1 MRTKLGVLAV
11 TTAALAGGVL
21 TQTDQAEAATPGVVV
36 DSLSVSAAPNGQSK
50 ATAAVHSAKT
60 IKLQALT
67 VAVRSADGGNY
78 DFPGAAAATLGT
90 RSTSYTSGS
99 RAFPAGTYTYFVAY
113 KFHDRWHSLSPVKS
127 LTAGSGTGATATPT
141 PTATST
147 ATATPT
153 PTASTPAGTTTP
165 PASPT
170 PTATTTP
177 PSASTS
183 APTPAS
189 TPTSSAPSTTATA
202 PVGIPGTWHQ
212 AFSDEFNGTALDGS
226 KWNSNWFG
234 CSGCATKPVNSAEGS
249 AYSPSQVTVGDGSL
263 HLKLIQQ
270 PTTVDGKTYPNVSGL
285 VTSNGKAQFTYGAF
299 EARIYTPSSGTQMAN
314 WPSFWLDGQNWP
326 TDGELDVLEGLGG
339 SACYHFHSTAGG
351 PGGCAS
357 GTYSG
362 GWHTF
367 GAEWK
372 QGSVTYYYDGK
383 QVGQITSGIT
393 SAPMYLI
400 LNNAINPS
408 HSGTNV
414 VPADMMVDY
423 VRAWQH

>member
-1 MRTKLGVLAV
+1 MARTKLG
-11 TTAALAGGVL
+11 ALALATVAVAGGAI
-21 TQTDQAEAATPGVVV
+21 TQTDRAEAATANVVV
-36 DSLSVSAAPNGQSK
+36 DSLSVSAASNGQLK
-50 ATAAVHSAKT
+50 ATANVHSTRT

-67 VAVRSADGGNY
+67 VAVRSANGGHY
-78 DFPGAAAATLGT
+78 DFPGATATTLGT
-90 RSTSYTSGS
+90 QPTRYTSGS

-113 KFHDRWHSLSPVKS
+113 KLHDSWLSLSPVQS
-127 LTAGSGTGATATPT
+127 FTSGTNSTTT
-141 PTATST
+141 PTAAPAS
-147 ATATPT
+147 
-153 PTASTPAGTTTP
+153 TASTPAGTPKQT
-165 PASPT
+165 ASPT
-170 PTATTTP
+170 PTP
-177 PSASTS
+177 
-183 APTPAS
+183 
-189 TPTSSAPSTTATA
+189 TPTSSTTSSPSSTTAAT
-202 PVGIPGTWHQ
+202 PVGIGGTWHQ
-212 AFSDEFNGTALDGS
+212 VFSDEFNGTGLDGS

-234 CSGCATKPVNSAEGS
+234 CSGCVTKPPNSAEGS
-249 AYSPSQVTVGDGSL
+249 AYSPSQVTVSNGSL

-270 PTTVDGKTYPNVSGL
+270 STTVGGTTYPYLSGL

-314 WPSFWLDGQNWP
+314 WPSFWADGQNWP
-326 TDGELDVLEGLGG
+326 TDGEMDVLEGLGG

-423 VRAWQH
+423 VRVWQH

>member
-1 MRTKLGVLAV
+1 MRTKLAALSLA
-11 TTAALAGGVL
+11 TAAVVGGLL
-21 TQTDQAEAATPGVVV
+21 TQTDPADAATTNIVV
-36 DSLSVSAAPNGQSK
+36 DSLSVSAAANGQTK
-50 ATAAVHSAKT
+50 ATATVHGIRT
-60 IKLQALT
+60 VKLQALT
-67 VAVRSADGGNY
+67 VAVRSADGGQY
-78 DFPGAAAATLGT
+78 DFPGATATTLRT
-90 RSTSYTSGS
+90 TPTTYTSGS
-99 RAFPAGTYTYFVAY
+99 RTFPAGAYTYFVAY
-113 KFHDRWHSLSPVKS
+113 KSHGNWHSLSPVKS
-127 LTAGSGTGATATPT
+127 FTSGTGSTTTP
-141 PTATST
+141 
-147 ATATPT
+147 TPT
-153 PTASTPAGTTTP
+153 PTASTPASTP
-165 PASPT
+165 TQSPRPA
-170 PTATTTP
+170 PTATPT
-177 PSASTS
+177 PSA
-183 APTPAS
+183 P
-189 TPTSSAPSTTATA
+189 SSAPPSNAAA
-202 PVGIPGTWHQ
+202 PVGIAGAWRPV
-212 AFSDEFNGTALDGS
+212 FSDEFNGTQLDGS

-234 CSGCATKPVNSAEGS
+234 CSECDTKPPNSAEGS

-263 HLKLIQQ
+263 HLKLIAK
-270 PTTVDGKTYPNVSGL
+270 PTTVSGKTYPNVSGL

-357 GTYSG
+357 GNYSG

-383 QVGQITSGIT
+383 QVGQITSGVT

-408 HSGTNV
+408 HSGTNL

-423 VRAWQH
+423 VRAWQR